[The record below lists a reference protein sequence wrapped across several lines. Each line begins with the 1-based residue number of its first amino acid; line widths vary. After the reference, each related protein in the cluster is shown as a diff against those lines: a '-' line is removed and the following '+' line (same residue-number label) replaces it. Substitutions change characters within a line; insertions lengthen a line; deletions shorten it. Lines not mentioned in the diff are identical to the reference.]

1 MPSNS
6 GKYNNE
12 RRIFYFQDATLRGP
26 RGSLNRNID
35 IFGGGWGG
43 GRGGE
48 GHPSAKRAPGR
59 SHLPVNTKSK

>member
-12 RRIFYFQDATLRGP
+12 RRISYFQDATLRGP

-35 IFGGGWGG
+35 IFFFGGGGG
-43 GRGGE
+43 GGGE
-48 GHPSAKRAPGR
+48 GHPNAKRALER
-59 SHLPVNTKSK
+59 SPLLVNTKSK

>member
-12 RRIFYFQDATLRGP
+12 RQIFYFQDATLRGP

-35 IFGGGWGG
+35 IFGVGG
-43 GRGGE
+43 GGVGRDTRAR
-48 GHPSAKRAPGR
+48 SARLAGATYP
-59 SHLPVNTKSK
+59 

>member
-1 MPSNS
+1 MASTITKDGFS
-6 GKYNNE
+6 IS
-12 RRIFYFQDATLRGP
+12 RTLLCEVQEEVLTGI
-26 RGSLNRNID
+26 LT
-35 IFGGGWGG
+35 FLVGGGG

>member
-6 GKYNNE
+6 GKYNSE

-35 IFGGGWGG
+35 NFGGGGL
-43 GRGGE
+43 
-48 GHPSAKRAPGR
+48 APEREAR
-59 SHLPVNTKSK
+59 SWTEPLTRKY

>member
-35 IFGGGWGG
+35 IFGGGGG
-43 GRGGE
+43 GGVWRGTRAR
-48 GHPSAKRAPGR
+48 SARLDGATYP
-59 SHLPVNTKSK
+59 

>member
-35 IFGGGWGG
+35 IFGGG
-43 GRGGE
+43 GRGGWGGAPE
-48 GHPSAKRAPGR
+48 REARAWTEPLTR
-59 SHLPVNTKSK
+59 KY

>member
-12 RRIFYFQDATLRGP
+12 RRIFYFQDATLPGP

-35 IFGGGWGG
+35 IFLGGGGT
-43 GRGGE
+43 RAR
-48 GHPSAKRAPGR
+48 SARLNGAPY
-59 SHLPVNTKSK
+59 SLVLKVNK

>member
-12 RRIFYFQDATLRGP
+12 RQIFYFQDATLRGP

-35 IFGGGWGG
+35 IFGVGG
-43 GRGGE
+43 GGGGGTPE
-48 GHPSAKRAPGR
+48 REARAWTEPLTR
-59 SHLPVNTKSK
+59 KY

>member
-35 IFGGGWGG
+35 IFGWGEGG
-43 GRGGE
+43 GVGRGTRAR
-48 GHPSAKRAPGR
+48 SARLDGATYP
-59 SHLPVNTKSK
+59 

>member
-35 IFGGGWGG
+35 IFGVGGGGWGG
-43 GRGGE
+43 
-48 GHPSAKRAPGR
+48 APER
-59 SHLPVNTKSK
+59 EARTWTEPLTRKY

>member
-1 MPSNS
+1 MPRNS

-35 IFGGGWGG
+35 IFVVGGGGGGWGG
-43 GRGGE
+43 APERE
-48 GHPSAKRAPGR
+48 ARAWTEPLTR
-59 SHLPVNTKSK
+59 KY

>member
-1 MPSNS
+1 MPSKS

-35 IFGGGWGG
+35 FFFGGGGG
-43 GRGGE
+43 GGGAPE
-48 GHPSAKRAPGR
+48 REARAWTEPLTR
-59 SHLPVNTKSK
+59 KY

>member
-1 MPSNS
+1 MPRNS

-35 IFGGGWGG
+35 IFGGGGEGGGWGG
-43 GRGGE
+43 APERE
-48 GHPSAKRAPGR
+48 ARAWTEPLTR
-59 SHLPVNTKSK
+59 KY

>member
-35 IFGGGWGG
+35 IFGGG
-43 GRGGE
+43 

>member
-1 MPSNS
+1 MPKNS

-35 IFGGGWGG
+35 IFDGGGGGGGGWGG
-43 GRGGE
+43 APERE
-48 GHPSAKRAPGR
+48 ARAWTEPLTR
-59 SHLPVNTKSK
+59 KY

>member
-35 IFGGGWGG
+35 IFGVWGGGGWGG
-43 GRGGE
+43 
-48 GHPSAKRAPGR
+48 APER
-59 SHLPVNTKSK
+59 EARTWTEPLTRKY

>member
-35 IFGGGWGG
+35 IFGGGGG
-43 GRGGE
+43 GGG
-48 GHPSAKRAPGR
+48 GAPEREARPWTGPLTR
-59 SHLPVNTKSK
+59 KY

>member
-1 MPSNS
+1 MPRNS

-35 IFGGGWGG
+35 IFGGGGAP
-43 GRGGE
+43 E
-48 GHPSAKRAPGR
+48 HEARAWTEPLTR
-59 SHLPVNTKSK
+59 KY

>member
-1 MPSNS
+1 MPRNS

-35 IFGGGWGG
+35 IFGGGGG
-43 GRGGE
+43 GRGWGGAPE
-48 GHPSAKRAPGR
+48 REARAWTEPLTR
-59 SHLPVNTKSK
+59 KY

>member
-1 MPSNS
+1 MPRNS

-35 IFGGGWGG
+35 IFGGGG
-43 GRGGE
+43 GGE
-48 GHPSAKRAPGR
+48 GHLDGATYP
-59 SHLPVNTKSK
+59 

>member
-43 GRGGE
+43 GGE
-48 GHPSAKRAPGR
+48 GWGGAPEREARAWTEPLTR
-59 SHLPVNTKSK
+59 KY

>member
-35 IFGGGWGG
+35 IFGGGGG
-43 GRGGE
+43 W
-48 GHPSAKRAPGR
+48 HPSAKRALGR

>member
-26 RGSLNRNID
+26 RGSLNMNID
-35 IFGGGWGG
+35 IFFGGGGG
-43 GRGGE
+43 GAPERE
-48 GHPSAKRAPGR
+48 ARAWTEP
-59 SHLPVNTKSK
+59 LIY

>member
-35 IFGGGWGG
+35 IFVCVGG
-43 GRGGE
+43 GR
-48 GHPSAKRAPGR
+48 ALGR

>member
-1 MPSNS
+1 MPRNS

-35 IFGGGWGG
+35 IFGGGGG
-43 GRGGE
+43 GGLE

>member
-1 MPSNS
+1 MPKNS

-35 IFGGGWGG
+35 IFDGGGGG
-43 GRGGE
+43 GGVGRGARAR
-48 GHPSAKRAPGR
+48 SARLDGATYP
-59 SHLPVNTKSK
+59 

>member
-35 IFGGGWGG
+35 IFGGGGAG
-43 GRGGE
+43 TRAR
-48 GHPSAKRAPGR
+48 SALLDGATYP
-59 SHLPVNTKSK
+59 

>member
-1 MPSNS
+1 MPRNS

-35 IFGGGWGG
+35 IFGGGGG
-43 GRGGE
+43 GGVGRGTRAR
-48 GHPSAKRAPGR
+48 SARLDGATYP
-59 SHLPVNTKSK
+59 

>member
-35 IFGGGWGG
+35 IFGWGEGGGGWVGAPE
-43 GRGGE
+43 RE
-48 GHPSAKRAPGR
+48 ARAWTEPLIR
-59 SHLPVNTKSK
+59 KY